1 VPVDKSESLLSSNVI
16 PSATASGSR
25 RSSFDPYELPS
36 DGEEYLTTNNV
47 AGMTPG
53 PCDCAAHLLTTH
65 RLYLN
70 SPPEAPKNWGQI
82 NSNLNDY
89 H

>member
-16 PSATASGSR
+16 PSATASGSL
-25 RSSFDPYELPS
+25 RSSFDPYGLPS
-36 DGEEYLTTNNV
+36 DGEKYLTTNNV

-53 PCDCAAHLLTTH
+53 PSDWAAHLLTTY

-82 NSNLNDY
+82 NSILNDY